1 MIVDEVHN
9 CGAPTFQSVFEIDAG
24 RRIGLSATPD
34 RKWDEEGTQTI
45 YQYFGGQEPFRF
57 ETAEAIK
64 NGYLSPYEYYPLL
77 RELTPEEYEEYQE
90 MTTEVQRISAI
101 IQNSKSVDEDLLQKQ
116 ERLLRDRARIKKAAK
131 AKPQRFGAFLDTDH
145 PTPAIVFCE
154 DTEQLEL
161 IREQLEER
169 ELRYGVYISSRK
181 DEQGVA
187 FHKFRT
193 GAIDYLLAIRCLD
206 EGVDV
211 PDCPTAVLIA
221 SSTNERQFVQRRGR
235 VLRKSAQKRESD
247 NIRYVRPPGRASSG

>member
-1 MIVDEVHN
+1 MDVFREGSLEAVTDLPRSVLLTTPHTASGDAFQRAVRHIDPERLQMIVDEVHN

-77 RELTPEEYEEYQE
+77 CELTPEEYEEYQE

-131 AKPQRFGAFLDTDH
+131 AKPQRFGAFLRH
-145 PTPAIVFCE
+145 
-154 DTEQLEL
+154 
-161 IREQLEER
+161 
-169 ELRYGVYISSRK
+169 
-181 DEQGVA
+181 
-187 FHKFRT
+187 
-193 GAIDYLLAIRCLD
+193 
-206 EGVDV
+206 
-211 PDCPTAVLIA
+211 
-221 SSTNERQFVQRRGR
+221 
-235 VLRKSAQKRESD
+235 
-247 NIRYVRPPGRASSG
+247 